1 MDGVIIGGCKK
12 YGLTAGK
19 SKWYWS
25 ARPVEAWSPLG
36 ELEEEVTEHA
46 RLMTTV
52 NSMMMDKLPT
62 REYLKR
68 LGVRDINDN
77 LVLKKLRLM

>member
-12 YGLTAGK
+12 YGLTTGK
-19 SKWYWS
+19 PKWYWS
-25 ARPVEAWSPLG
+25 ARPVEAWSPMG

-68 LGVRDINDN
+68 LAVRDINDN
-77 LVLKKLRLM
+77 LVLKKMRLM